1 MFGAGG
7 LARGDRSMP
16 WWGWIVI
23 GSLLFGA
30 ELFAIDTA
38 FYLIFIG
45 AAAFT
50 VGLVGMIGFELPTW
64 GQWLFFAILSVTSMF
79 TFRRRL
85 YDRIRGEVPGVVHT
99 MVGER
104 ILLEQ
109 ELKAGAT
116 CRTGHRGSTWTAINV
131 GDELIPSGSNA
142 TIEAI
147 EGLTLK
153 IRIPDS

>member
-1 MFGAGG
+1 
-7 LARGDRSMP
+7 MP

-30 ELFAIDTA
+30 ELFAIDAA

-45 AAAFT
+45 AAAFI
-50 VGLVGMIGFELPTW
+50 VGCIGLIGVELPSW

-85 YDRIRGEVPGVVHT
+85 YDRVRGEVPAVVHT

-104 ILLEQ
+104 ILLQ
-109 ELKAGAT
+109 HELKAGAT
-116 CRTGHRGSTWTAINV
+116 CRTEYRGSMWTAINV
-131 GDELIPSGSNA
+131 GDEPIPSGSNA
-142 TIEAI
+142 TIEAV
-147 EGLTLK
+147 EGITLK
-153 IRIPDS
+153 IRLPDS